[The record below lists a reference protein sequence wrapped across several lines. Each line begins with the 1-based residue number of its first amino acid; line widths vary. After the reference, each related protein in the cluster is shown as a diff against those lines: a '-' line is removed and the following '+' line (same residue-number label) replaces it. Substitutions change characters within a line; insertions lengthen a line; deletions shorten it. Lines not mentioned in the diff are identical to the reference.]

1 MFLLLQ
7 YMISKILLFLI
18 LVQYCN
24 NDLLLPVI
32 EYGNNVPKH
41 ITKVIV
47 SGDLPGEIL
56 VSSTPQYVE
65 HNAAF
70 LVDTSYLA
78 NWRDL
83 KTHLNM
89 KRCAKKTY
97 YFQKIIDQLTG
108 YSSETYMYKAT
119 WFIYAHKDY
128 ADFHKI
134 IVAVNRFDGGYLPL
148 VYVQCF
154 FEGNEHEVTSNQL
167 FHGNNLQ
174 EDKPRQA
181 THFSVREKIRELS
194 EAGM

>member
-83 KTHLNM
+83 KTHQYEAV
-89 KRCAKKTY
+89 C
-97 YFQKIIDQLTG
+97 
-108 YSSETYMYKAT
+108 YK
-119 WFIYAHKDY
+119 DLL
-128 ADFHKI
+128 
-134 IVAVNRFDGGYLPL
+134 LPKN
-148 VYVQCF
+148 YRSANWVQ
-154 FEGNEHEVTSNQL
+154 Q
-167 FHGNNLQ
+167 
-174 EDKPRQA
+174 
-181 THFSVREKIRELS
+181 
-194 EAGM
+194 